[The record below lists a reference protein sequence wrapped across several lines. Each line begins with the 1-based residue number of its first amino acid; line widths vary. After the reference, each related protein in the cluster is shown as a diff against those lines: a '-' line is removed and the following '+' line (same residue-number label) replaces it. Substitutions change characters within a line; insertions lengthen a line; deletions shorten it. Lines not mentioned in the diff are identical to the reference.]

1 MHGIHTIARARDV
14 PECMEEQR
22 LMLRWRQLRGGR
34 SVQYVR
40 HEGAAAMPHEPER
53 TSSLS
58 CLTCCATERA

>member
-1 MHGIHTIARARDV
+1 
-14 PECMEEQR
+14 MEEQR

-34 SVQYVR
+34 SIQYVR